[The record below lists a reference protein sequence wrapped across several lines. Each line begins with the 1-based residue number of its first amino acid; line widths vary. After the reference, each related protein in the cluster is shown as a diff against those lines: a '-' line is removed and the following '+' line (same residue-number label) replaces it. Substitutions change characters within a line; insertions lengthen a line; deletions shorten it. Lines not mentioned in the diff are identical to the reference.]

1 MTVTAGHWHRHGDRY
16 HAVHHVFFAPPAC
29 PAVGCGLAPAGTRI
43 RIGHHDDHDLNY
55 YSPRLLLQV
64 TVRPGSEP
72 GPLTLSL
79 QVRRSA
85 PRTQVY
91 IMIPAVV
98 PLGPSP
104 PGFSGG
110 PGGALLVPA
119 RRGRPA
125 GAGRRRRI
133 LVLGDDRHR
142 DGDQREEILF
152 RHAFTPRFVT
162 AHSVALS
169 QGRRAEPGAAASGC
183 RATARRESRLS
194 PSHRL
199 LGAAG
204 WAP

>member
-1 MTVTAGHWHRHGDRY
+1 MRFM
-16 HAVHHVFFAPPAC
+16 FFAPPAC

-133 LVLGDDRHR
+133 LAWYWAMTVTVTVTSARRYHSDMLSPRAQIR
-142 DGDQREEILF
+142 DCSLRGTDSE
-152 RHAFTPRFVT
+152 
-162 AHSVALS
+162 S
-169 QGRRAEPGAAASGC
+169 EPGAAASGC